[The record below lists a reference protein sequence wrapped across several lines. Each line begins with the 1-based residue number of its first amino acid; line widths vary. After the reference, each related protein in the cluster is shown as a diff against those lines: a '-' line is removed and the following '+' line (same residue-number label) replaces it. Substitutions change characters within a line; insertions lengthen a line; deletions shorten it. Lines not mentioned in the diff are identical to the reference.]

1 MLRKGPAV
9 VRGLEAEEEESK
21 TADVR
26 VDVVAK
32 ETEADV
38 VG

>member
-9 VRGLEAEEEESK
+9 VRGLEAEEKSK
-21 TADVR
+21 TANVR

>member
-1 MLRKGPAV
+1 
-9 VRGLEAEEEESK
+9 VRGLEAEEESK

-32 ETEADV
+32 GTEADV